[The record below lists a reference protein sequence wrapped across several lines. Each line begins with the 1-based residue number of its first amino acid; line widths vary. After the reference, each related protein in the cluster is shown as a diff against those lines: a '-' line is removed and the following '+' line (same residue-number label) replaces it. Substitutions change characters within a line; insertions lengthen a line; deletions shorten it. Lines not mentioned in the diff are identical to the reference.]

1 MLKFRPNRSL
11 RPDAAREEFG
21 GGILRVPD
29 FAGSVLDMRGGFFSR
44 VGVALIALGFLA
56 LLLGQSP
63 VDQLKRGAERDAD
76 RAEQSAGDAP
86 GGADA
91 PESAAEPA
99 ENAAAPGNGGE
110 APALEETVKVFVIP
124 IHDVISRPNQFILRR
139 GYKEAIDE
147 GIDAVILDI
156 NTPGGYGNVM
166 LDIMER
172 TAGFEGRTIAY
183 VNPEAISAG
192 AFIAFAANE
201 IWYAPRGVIGAAEAV
216 AAGGQEIPE
225 GMRRKFESYVQA
237 KMRAIADE
245 HPFKADVMRAMM
257 DPNFELVID
266 GEVLSPEGSLLS
278 LTADEALREYGD
290 PPTPL
295 FGEGIASSVEDLLN
309 QRFGE
314 GQWEKRAFE
323 ITWSEELAKFMDSI
337 APILIGIG
345 FLALFIEFK
354 TPGFGVFG
362 AVGIALIVIVFLSNH
377 VAGLAGNEVLI
388 FFFLGVALVVIEIF
402 LFPGTFV
409 ALSLGLALIV
419 GSILWSMADL
429 WPTGDGGVRIEP
441 EAFVDPMIT
450 FSLSLIITS
459 VGIAV
464 LWKFLPESWVLKRI
478 ALQTASAQANPVTA
492 GGGTSASS
500 RLPDVGDEGVVIT
513 PLRPNGTVEFNG
525 ERFEA
530 GSEFGTLDKGERVIV
545 TGYRNFYL
553 LVDRKP
559 EK

>member
-1 MLKFRPNRSL
+1 
-11 RPDAAREEFG
+11 
-21 GGILRVPD
+21 
-29 FAGSVLDMRGGFFSR
+29 MRGGFFSR

-63 VDQLKRGAERDAD
+63 VDQLKRGAERD
-76 RAEQSAGDAP
+76 RAEPSAEDERAE
-86 GGADA
+86 ADA
-91 PESAAEPA
+91 P
-99 ENAAAPGNGGE
+99 NANE
-110 APALEETVKVFVIP
+110 APAAEEAGEPAAADSAPADAANGAETLAREEPVKVFVIP
-124 IHDVISRPNQFILRR
+124 IHDVISRPNQYILRR

-156 NTPGGYGNVM
+156 DTPGGYGNVM

-172 TAGFEGRTIAY
+172 TADFQGLTIAY
-183 VNPEAISAG
+183 VNREAISAG

-201 IWYAPRGVIGAAEAV
+201 IWYAPRGIIGAAEAV

-245 HPFKADVMRAMM
+245 HPYKADVMRAMM

-278 LTADEALREYGD
+278 LTAEEALREFGD

-295 FGEGIASSVEDLLN
+295 FGEGIAASVEELLD

-314 GQWEKRAFE
+314 GNWEKRSFE
-323 ITWSEELAKFMDSI
+323 ITWSEELAKFMDMI

-362 AVGIALIVIVFLSNH
+362 AVGITLIVIVFLSNH

-409 ALSLGLALIV
+409 ALSAGLALIV

-441 EAFVDPMIT
+441 EAFVDPMIK

-492 GGGTSASS
+492 GGGTSSSS
-500 RLPDVGDEGVVIT
+500 RLPDVGEEGVVIT

-530 GSEFGTLDKGERVIV
+530 GSEYGTLDKGERVIV

-559 EK
+559 EQ

>member
-1 MLKFRPNRSL
+1 M
-11 RPDAAREEFG
+11 
-21 GGILRVPD
+21 RV
-29 FAGSVLDMRGGFFSR
+29 GVFSR
-44 VGVALIALGFLA
+44 VGIFFVALGFVA
-56 LLLGQSP
+56 LVLGQGP
-63 VDQLKRGAERDAD
+63 VDQLKRGAERDHAD
-76 RAEQSAGDAP
+76 PSTGDARTAAGAEAEEDTGMVDGTAAEAAETKAAEAGDGDP
-86 GGADA
+86 EPVRAD
-91 PESAAEPA
+91 PV
-99 ENAAAPGNGGE
+99 
-110 APALEETVKVFVIP
+110 TVFVIP
-124 IHDVISRPNQFILRR
+124 IKDVISRPNQFILRR
-139 GYKEAIDE
+139 GLKEAIDQ
-147 GIDAVILDI
+147 GIDAVVLDI
-156 NTPGGYGNVM
+156 DTPGGFGNVM

-172 TAGFEGRTIAY
+172 TADFRGLTIAF

-192 AFIAFAANE
+192 AFISFAADE
-201 IWYAPRGVIGAAEAV
+201 IWYVPRGVIGAAEAV
-216 AAGGQEIPE
+216 AAGGQEIPD
-225 GMRRKFESYVQA
+225 GVRRKFESYVQA

-245 HPFKADVMRAMM
+245 HPYKADVMRAMM
-257 DPNFELVID
+257 DPTFELVID
-266 GEVLSPEGSLLS
+266 GEVLSPEGSLLT
-278 LTADEALREYGD
+278 LTAAEALREFGD

-295 FGEGIASSVEDLLN
+295 FGEGIADSVEDLLN

-323 ITWSEELAKFMDSI
+323 VTWSEELAKFMDSI

-362 AVGIALIVIVFLSNH
+362 AIGIALIVIVFLSNY

-500 RLPDVGDEGVVIT
+500 RLPDVGEEGVVVT

-525 ERFEA
+525 EQFEA

-553 LVDRKP
+553 LVDRKT
-559 EK
+559 EQ